1 MDAKKKSNWFFKIL
15 IVLFIAFLCLY
26 SMSLNGYVDN
36 MNKKKTLYT
45 EEQIDAFERDV
56 KNGEYLDYKEYTKVN
71 EIDYSNRMSDL
82 GVELSEL
89 ISFTAD
95 KSIELFNQLFSYLF
109 E

>member
-1 MDAKKKSNWFFKIL
+1 M
-15 IVLFIAFLCLY
+15 FLCLY

-36 MNKKKTLYT
+36 INKKKTLYT
-45 EEQIDAFERDV
+45 EEQKNKFEQDV
-56 KNGEYLDYKEYTKVN
+56 DNGEYLDLKDYTLVD

-89 ISFTAD
+89 ISYTAG
-95 KSIELFNQLFSYLF
+95 KSIELFNQLFAYLF